1 MSDQR
6 DRDERGRFIKGNP
19 HRFIAGTEK
28 PSNGGKVGGVISGES
43 KRRNKMLKEELRE
56 ILNEETV
63 KGSGITKQQ
72 SLIQNILKNTLSK
85 GKALDLKI
93 LCEVLGELEIN
104 VNVRESE
111 KPVIVIRHE
120 DE

>member
-28 PSNGGKVGGVISGES
+28 PSNGGKVGGVISGET
-43 KRRNKMLKEELRE
+43 KRNKKLLKQELRE

-104 VNVRESE
+104 VNLNQTDSRPTIKFS
-111 KPVIVIRHE
+111 

>member
-43 KRRNKMLKEELRE
+43 KRHKKLLKEELRE

-85 GKALDLKI
+85 GKAKDLKI

-104 VNVRESE
+104 VNLNQTDNR
-111 KPVIVIRHE
+111 PTIRFS

>member
-28 PSNGGKVGGVISGES
+28 PIDSGKVGGVISGET
-43 KRRNKMLKEELRE
+43 RRKNKMLKEELRE

-104 VNVRESE
+104 VNLNQTDSRPTIKFS
-111 KPVIVIRHE
+111 

>member
-1 MSDQR
+1 MGDKR

-19 HRFIAGTEK
+19 DRFIAGTEK
-28 PSNGGKVGGVISGES
+28 PSNGGKVGGGISGES
-43 KRRNKMLKEELRE
+43 KRRNKLLTQELRE
-56 ILNEETV
+56 ILNDETV

-93 LCEVLGELEIN
+93 LAEILGEMEIN
-104 VNVRESE
+104 VNVNQAE
-111 KPVIVIRHE
+111 KPVIVFDE

>member
-43 KRRNKMLKEELRE
+43 KRHKKLLKEELRE

-93 LCEVLGELEIN
+93 LCEVLGELEKN
-104 VNVRESE
+104 VNLNQTDSRPTIKFS
-111 KPVIVIRHE
+111 

>member
-56 ILNEETV
+56 ILNGDPETY
-63 KGSGITKQQ
+63 
-72 SLIQNILKNTLSK
+72 LKTVTEYK
-85 GKALDLKI
+85 PLD
-93 LCEVLGELEIN
+93 
-104 VNVRESE
+104 S
-111 KPVIVIRHE
+111 
-120 DE
+120 

>member
-104 VNVRESE
+104 VNLNQTE
-111 KPVIVIRHE
+111 KPKIVFDE